1 MRRPFV
7 ISTGALALALLPA
20 ALYAQTPPAQQPPA
34 QQPPAQQPPAQ
45 QPPAQTPPAVSKEP
59 RTTVKGDA
67 AVFLFQVKP
76 DQTATFEE
84 LAVKVRDGLAKSDK
98 PERKQQ
104 LASWKVYRAE
114 PGMGANALYL
124 LVVDP
129 AVKGAEYDLLML
141 FSESLGAE
149 AGTPAN
155 QEAMKKYVG
164 AFASGVSLLTLTPVA
179 GAK

>member
-20 ALYAQTPPAQQPPA
+20 VVSAQTPPAQPSPTQQPPA
-34 QQPPAQQPPAQ
+34 QQPTAPAAP
-45 QPPAQTPPAVSKEP
+45 KEP
-59 RTTVKGDA
+59 RTTLKGDA

-84 LAVKVRDGLAKSDK
+84 LAGKVRDGLAKSDK

-104 LASWKVYRAE
+104 LASWKVYKAE
-114 PGMGANALYL
+114 PGMGGNALYL
-124 LVVDP
+124 LVIDP

-179 GAK
+179 K